1 MRSTDEWQSLKE
13 TDCVYLDPNLDQN
26 GKTIVQK
33 ISHSRKYKLVDQQ
46 DVFRG
51 GFKKKKI
58 MEKIERMGPM
68 IQPFQ
73 DITQK

>member
-51 GFKKKKI
+51 GFKKKKSWKKLR
-58 MEKIERMGPM
+58 EWVP
-68 IQPFQ
+68 
-73 DITQK
+73 